1 MKVWVPF
8 LWYMCE
14 IESVRKQIKVMIASL
29 YLFTAPS
36 VVRLGPYP
44 PASVPRLPPSFFL
57 GQRLARERSC
67 EPLLLT
73 THPSRT
79 SPLRTGL
86 EFAAKAHN
94 STQDHTLP
102 YVFRNEKETF
112 FLDQSLASLAPW
124 SCIRSRNI
132 ALLFTTW
139 PQRPHIV
146 ILWRCK

>member
-67 EPLLLT
+67 EPLFLT
-73 THPSRT
+73 THLSRT
-79 SPLRTGL
+79 SPLRQGL
-86 EFAAKAHN
+86 EFAAEAHN
-94 STQDHTLP
+94 STQDYTLP
-102 YVFRNEKETF
+102 YVLRNEEETF
-112 FLDQSLASLAPW
+112 FSDQPLASLAPS
-124 SCIRSRNI
+124 SCIRSRDI
-132 ALLFTTW
+132 ALLFTT
-139 PQRPHIV
+139 
-146 ILWRCK
+146 